1 MKFSQNEQ
9 NMLIKRQKKGMNY
22 VQVIEGEGNL
32 IIYILHLISNN
43 FSLNFTEKKFHSNIF
58 PLFIIAEKSVKYV

>member
-9 NMLIKRQKKGMNY
+9 NMLIKRQKEGMNY
-22 VQVIEGEGNL
+22 VKVIEGEGNL

-43 FSLNFTEKKFHSNIF
+43 FSLNFTEKKISQ
-58 PLFIIAEKSVKYV
+58 